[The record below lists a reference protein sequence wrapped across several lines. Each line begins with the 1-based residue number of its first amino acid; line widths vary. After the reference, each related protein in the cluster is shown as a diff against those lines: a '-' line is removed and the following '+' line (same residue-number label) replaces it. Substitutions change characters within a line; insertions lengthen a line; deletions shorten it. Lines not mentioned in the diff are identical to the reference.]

1 MVKESN
7 LETTPGLIALIDN
20 PTEEDLLRVIYS
32 DKVESDIIKELP
44 DSSITSKVATIALCL
59 NKTWRYQ
66 ELVVWFDKFIPH
78 INSKDYLKVFIT
90 IEDNLPIL
98 YSKSFYDKDYDLFIE
113 LFSKINNPDKELI
126 DFYLKTCIKNNVV
139 TIERRQYRPLDAGYV
154 WNTYSL
160 NIKFITNNLKGILNE
175 SQKKLLVSYI
185 GCDTT
190 ITGNLW
196 EIDPD
201 LDELVEDNNKE
212 LNRLSHFIS
221 KESCDKISH
230 LLDGLNKP
238 SFKKKKQLLEDAK
251 EDDTKEATPKEDTE
265 ISLWER
271 FLRVFK

>member
-44 DSSITSKVATIALCL
+44 DNSITSKVATIALCL
-59 NKTWRYQ
+59 NKTWRYE
-66 ELVVWFDKFIPH
+66 ELVVWFNKFIPYV
-78 INSKDYLKVFIT
+78 NPKDYLKVFIN
-90 IEDNLPIL
+90 IEDKLPLIPE
-98 YSKSFYDKDYDLFIE
+98 SFYEKNYNLFIK
-113 LFSKINNPDKELI
+113 LFSKISNPDKELI

-139 TIERRQYRPLDAGYV
+139 TIERRQYRPIDAGYV
-154 WNTYSL
+154 WDTYSL
-160 NIKFITNNLKGILNE
+160 NTKFITNNLKGILNE

-238 SFKKKKQLLEDAK
+238 SFKQRKQLLEDAK
-251 EDDTKEATPKEDTE
+251 EDDTKEATPKEDKE
-265 ISLWER
+265 VSLWEK

>member
-230 LLDGLNKP
+230 LLDELNKP
-238 SFKKKKQLLEDAK
+238 SFKQKKQLLEDAE
-251 EDDTKEATPKEDTE
+251 EDDAKEATPKEDTE